1 MALIF
6 SQGYMRGNG
15 NPNLDVQIQ
24 NGGTSIPK
32 IYIDD
37 LTDTVYGFDSSQ
49 VLGEKWYKYFAGVVS
64 KSVNLKVWLRGPS
77 LGTTMSTTLA
87 TNELLPLNEPYEGL
101 EFVRKGYSGESVA
114 DVNVF
119 KDNNIVDWILVELRD
134 RDNPEIVRY
143 NRAALLNNVGQI
155 LDVDGVSLV
164 EFPFVRDFDYFI
176 SIRHRNHLG
185 IMTKEAVDITQ
196 PIDFTLLNT
205 EYTGP
210 SDYRILHSP
219 NYCLRAGKIGNGKI
233 LSYQG
238 NNSWTSKVLPFIS
251 YDVNIPINNIYSVF
265 DLNFDGNVIYNGAG
279 SDRTLVIQN
288 IGGSAQINNPRFEF
302 IPPYENRD
310 IYSESIGYFTVD
322 HNNQNFKTKDAG
334 PYRQFEEKY
343 HGKTSIVIPKGT
355 TAERPTTPES
365 AMIRYNTDDN
375 KLEYYNGTLW
385 VQL

>member
-15 NPNLDVQIQ
+15 DPNLDIQIQ
-24 NGGTSIPK
+24 NGGSSIPK
-32 IYIDD
+32 LYIDD
-37 LTDTVYGFDSSQ
+37 LTDSVYGFDSSLP
-49 VLGEKWYKYFAGVVS
+49 LGEKWYKYFAGIVS

-77 LGTTMSTTLA
+77 LGATMRTTLA

-101 EFVRKGYSGESVA
+101 DFVRKGYSGESVA

-143 NRAALLNNVGQI
+143 NRAGLLNNVGQI
-155 LDVDGVSLV
+155 LDVDGVSLLQ
-164 EFPFVRDFDYFI
+164 FPFVRDFDYFI

-185 IMTKEAVDITQ
+185 IMTNEAVDITQ

-233 LSYQG
+233 ILYTG
-238 NNSWTSKVLPFIS
+238 NNSWTSKVFTLLNYVSNATIT
-251 YDVNIPINNIYSVF
+251 NIYSVY
-265 DLNFDGNVIYNGAG
+265 DVNFDGIIKFNLG
-279 SDRTLVIQN
+279 SNDRSVVLVSLDGDPLKI
-288 IGGSAQINNPRFEF
+288 FTEY
-302 IPPYENRD
+302 IPPYLNED
-310 IYSESIGYFTVD
+310 IYSESVQYDTYDEDLTFYKTVS
-322 HNNQNFKTKDAG
+322 KRTG
-334 PYRQFEEKY
+334 RSFEEKY
-343 HGKTSIVIPKGT
+343 FGKTSIVIPKGT
-355 TAERPTTPES
+355 TVERPTTAEAS
-365 AMIRYNTDDN
+365 MIRYNTDLN
-375 KLEYYNGTLW
+375 QMEYYNGTSW
-385 VQL
+385 IQF